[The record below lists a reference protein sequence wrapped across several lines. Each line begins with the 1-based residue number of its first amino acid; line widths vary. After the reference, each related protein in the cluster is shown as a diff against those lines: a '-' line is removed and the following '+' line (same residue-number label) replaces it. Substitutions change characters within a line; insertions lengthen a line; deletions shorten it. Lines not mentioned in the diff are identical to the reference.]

1 MTRPFYLLVLA
12 LLSLCVTLPS
22 CKQQDD
28 IEETSLT
35 VSTETLTFGQEASE
49 QEVTVQTTAEHW
61 SYLSPQEFSWFTLSQ
76 TGNRLKVSVTANTQ
90 GVERTG
96 VIAVTSGGQQRRILV
111 KQSAADLTLDLQP
124 ARVLFPQTG
133 GERAVSFHSNGQ
145 GVKAELADQVD
156 WLTIEQ
162 GADRL
167 TLRAQPNPDKHQ
179 RQTKVNVLIGT
190 LLREITVE
198 QEGTVSYFL
207 PLLQFPSS
215 AADVIRYEQARGS
228 ILVQTPIE
236 VLQMNSYRFLTTN
249 ANIPIV
255 DYSYYEEGSRSFY
268 RAVIISKH
276 RELFEN
282 NPDFATFLETQGFT
296 KVSEE
301 KSPEETRIG
310 YVKENCPYALN
321 ALYGDGGAG
330 IELVYVGQQK
340 EAYATF
346 ATLPMREQ
354 ITRLGS
360 PSMKVMGASREDV
373 RKYEEGQGSTLDA
386 NNDNP
391 AYDRYS
397 VAEGKSIEGEYVRG
411 YFFTEVTEETPAGSP
426 YLDHVEGVQA
436 IYGTPSLAF
445 FADDFGEPHLTREV
459 TKLFTDAGYPYLRK
473 INSGREVFYSQRDK
487 LAYLLKSGKIEGKE
501 LLEVQVLRVDLG
513 MPSRI
518 ARLFDYKGHL
528 LDEQRQVIL
537 LERALKRLHQR

>member
-1 MTRPFYLLVLA
+1 MTRPIYLLVLA

-28 IEETSLT
+28 IEEASLS

-49 QEVTVQTTAEHW
+49 QEVTVQTSAESW
-61 SYLSPQEFSWFTLSQ
+61 SYLSPQEFSWFTLSH
-76 TGNRLKVSVTANTQ
+76 TGDRLKVSVTANTQ
-90 GVERTG
+90 GAERTG
-96 VIAVTSGGQQRRILV
+96 VIAVTAGGQQRRILV
-111 KQSAADLTLDLQP
+111 RQAAADLTLDLQP
-124 ARVLFPQTG
+124 ARVSFPQTG
-133 GERAVSFHSNGQ
+133 GERVVSFHSNGQ

-162 GADRL
+162 GVDRL
-167 TLRAQPNPDKHQ
+167 TLRTQPNPDKHA

-207 PLLQFPSS
+207 PLLHFPSS

-228 ILVQTPIE
+228 ILIQTPIE
-236 VLQMNSYRFLTTN
+236 ILQMNSYRFLTSN
-249 ANIPIV
+249 ANIPII

-282 NPDFATFLETQGFT
+282 NPDFATFLEAQGFT

-310 YVKENCPYALN
+310 YTKEDSPYVLN
-321 ALYGDGGAG
+321 ALYGDGGVG

-340 EAYATF
+340 ESYATF
-346 ATLPMREQ
+346 AKLPMREQ

-373 RKYEEGQGSTLDA
+373 RKYEEGMGSTLDA

-391 AYDRYS
+391 AYDRYT

-411 YFFTEVTEETPAGSP
+411 YFFAEVSEEVPEGSP
-426 YLDHVEGVQA
+426 YLNHVDGVQA
-436 IYGTPSLAF
+436 IYSTPSLAF
-445 FADDFGEPHLTREV
+445 FLDDFGEPHLTREV

-473 INSGREVFYSQRDK
+473 LNSGREVFYSQQDK
-487 LAYLLKSGKIEGKE
+487 LAYLLKSGKIGGKE

-518 ARLFDYKGHL
+518 ARLFYYKGHL

-537 LERALKRLHQR
+537 LERALKRHRQR